1 MLRTPQSPFQT
12 SETSSPGY
20 YFLCSHF
27 QWTQLFL
34 TDPLSPVRARRTPC
48 TFPILHPAHGSSPT
62 MKGAQGLGLTSSS
75 PVLLFITVIR
85 SLVLT
90 YLMILVFIPP
100 PFPPPASFPPL
111 PPSTILIIDV
121 IY

>member
-20 YFLCSHF
+20 HFLCSHC

-34 TDPLSPVRARRTPC
+34 TDPLSPVRARKTPC
-48 TFPILHPAHGSSPT
+48 TFPLLHPAHRSSPT
-62 MKGAQGLGLTSSS
+62 MKDAQGRGLTSSS
-75 PVLLFITVIR
+75 PVLLFITVIQ
-85 SLVLT
+85 SLLLT
-90 YLMILVFIPP
+90 YLTIPVIIPP
-100 PFPPPASFPPL
+100 PFPPL